1 MFDYRTSFLQ
11 SLFTIL
17 ISYSIIYYIFKTH
30 FVGINNFYDSIYLSV
45 VVTSTVGFGDITPIT
60 TTGKLIVVSN
70 ILFTMGVI
78 YVLIH
83 K

>member
-1 MFDYRTSFLQ
+1 MFDYRAGFLQ

-17 ISYSIIYYIFKTH
+17 ISYSIIYHIFRNH
-30 FVGINNFYDSIYLSV
+30 FAGINNFYDSIYLSV